1 MKKQLIVCFG
11 DSITEG
17 QGLPDA
23 HRWTTRLAFL
33 LEEKFPGRFEIHN
46 RGVGG
51 NTTALALDRI
61 QSDVIP
67 LLPAIVL
74 LVFGI
79 NDAYVF
85 AWSAKARVSLAEFRI
100 NLDEMIRQL
109 TARSGRPFLIVNH
122 PVTPRT
128 DLHQQGNGKSIASN
142 LRDYNAAIRS
152 AAKTHRLGLL
162 NFPHRLEKKKLDY
175 ETLLSKDGVHLSA
188 QGNRIYAELVF
199 EEMTTMFKR
208 SVFING

>member
-1 MKKQLIVCFG
+1 MKMQSIVCFG
-11 DSITEG
+11 DSITKG

-33 LEEKFPGRFEIHN
+33 LEEKFPGIFEIHN

-74 LVFGI
+74 LEFGI

-85 AWSAKARVSLAEFRI
+85 PWSAKARVSLAEF
-100 NLDEMIRQL
+100 RQL

-175 ETLLSKDGVHLSA
+175 ET
-188 QGNRIYAELVF
+188 
-199 EEMTTMFKR
+199 KR
-208 SVFING
+208 P